1 MEKKMIVGGR
11 EVTPLSLDD
20 ALNGLYGQI
29 VQGMV
34 NSLLADDADVA
45 TRFVNTYDFDVADGG
60 WNPEAWREFLD
71 VLDVLESRF
80 GKDVVYSVVDVQDG
94 FDPTDDATWPDDDI
108 VATFYDDFTRLFGVD
123 RADYLDG
130 EEV

>member
-1 MEKKMIVGGR
+1 MKKMIVGGR

-45 TRFVNTYDFDVADGG
+45 TCFVNTYDFSVADGG

-71 VLDVLESRF
+71 ALEGLEARF

-108 VATFYDDFTRLFGVD
+108 VATFYGDFLKLFDVSD
-123 RADYLDG
+123 LEA
-130 EEV
+130 

>member
-1 MEKKMIVGGR
+1 MKKMIVGGR

-20 ALNGLYGQI
+20 ALNGLHGQI

-45 TRFVNTYDFDVADGG
+45 TCFVNTYDFSVADGG
-60 WNPEAWREFLD
+60 WNLEAWREFLD
-71 VLDVLESRF
+71 ALEGLEARF

-108 VATFYDDFTRLFGVD
+108 VATFFDHFTRLFGVD

>member
-1 MEKKMIVGGR
+1 MKKMIVGGR

-20 ALNGLYGQI
+20 ALNGLHGQI

-45 TRFVNTYDFDVADGG
+45 TCFVNTYDFSVADGG
-60 WNPEAWREFLD
+60 WNPAAWREFLD
-71 VLDVLESRF
+71 ALEGLEARF

-94 FDPTDDATWPDDDI
+94 FDPTDDATWPDDGI
-108 VATFYDDFTRLFGVD
+108 VATFFDHFTRLFGVD